1 MKKALKKLVFIIPGL
16 LLIASVFA
24 FISTSYLTQEKQV
37 QESTSTTI
45 AETSVINSSNLPG
58 YAGSIEIVYSED
70 FWIDSSGSNVITSLD
85 GVTEFYMS
93 IYINVTSGFKS
104 LQMQYKVDSS
114 KALVGGMSYFAGNM
128 TGLQPALADGRIP
141 STEMMAIFGG
151 NADYGS
157 KLITLG
163 DIKLQSDPGSNSWT
177 FTATDSGGASMP
189 AGKYLYGKVKIV
201 LQPGADSFSAE
212 HYRYVIAGADAGTGV
227 TKNADPSLNIGI
239 GAGSLSDSTDISG
252 TIKGALE
259 TTARNYTATSTTG
272 TVSLTVPAA
281 PNASNTGTLTVSV
294 DGGKG
299 TITSFTG
306 TGISG
311 SNGTYTVTFSGGRGS
326 TVSGTL
332 NVTAQD
338 TTTTHSYPVSIEWEK
353 YDDKLLTGMSIS
365 QDQGSY
371 TPQFTQN
378 NGSNDTTTVNI
389 PVQIS
394 STTSSV
400 TFTPSVDSSKGTTVK
415 VGSTVF
421 SGTGISM
428 PVSNNTTVNVVV
440 TSEKGTSKT
449 YAYKFTTV
457 SSDLTLSNV
466 QIKNGSGDTLNT
478 PTYNSATKE
487 YTVTIPY
494 TTNGH
499 SNSPISVIA
508 TPNKSGNTVTY
519 SPSSVTIAGGGSQY
533 IDVTVTDKDTNETQV
548 YRVTIQRET
557 ADLTDTCT
565 GITVVDDD
573 GNTYSTTY
581 VAATHTYTIQ
591 GTVPYDVKKLYLT
604 VQGVATTA
612 TLYYANEGSAWN
624 GTSAK
629 QFATGPSPDNGNGG
643 PFSTTF
649 KIKAKD
655 HATLADATVYTVKG
669 TRDNGDPDNSITI
682 GVRGATTSTNYSE
695 FTPSSPI
702 QNHHYY
708 EIDRNNDQQAK
719 FILTPGS
726 TKSKVEFSTNGTNFT
741 TWTTASGT
749 PSTTNYNVGTIA
761 QGSEGQMYYVRVTS
775 QTGDVV
781 SHIIH
786 LIAKDTRSDDTTLK
800 SLTVSYEDASGATH
814 TLTDINS
821 KVFSPADH
829 GTYTFKVPYDAKNI
843 TVNPVPND
851 SQAKGVFKN
860 TSAGTA
866 DTLFQASTIPAGSFK
881 QYDYYVQSEK
891 GTYGTAYVVQIQRET
906 ACSDAY
912 LTDLKVNGSTVSG
925 FVTTEGNKTYTV
937 ILPHGTAS
945 TSFSYTP
952 ANKVK
957 AQHTGGTSITGN
969 ATGTISGSGSL
980 IFVNGKANT
989 SITVSSEDNSKTYVY
1004 TLNVYAAETE
1014 TGIDNIRVLDYTA
1027 SGITLVGGVETPSGL
1042 VDLKDKNNNVYNQG
1056 ATPSSDP
1063 VEITVPY
1070 SCDKAFMYITANGAN
1085 AKIFG
1090 YGTKNLNVGD
1100 NYVYVYIQSEYG
1112 TISGDTTL
1120 NLGESARYTFKFIR
1134 EAADGENRLDTFKAT
1149 DDKGNVHSVAD
1160 STKLTFNPDSNIIK
1174 ITGIATDASNL
1185 TLDMTRKSAKSKV
1198 SVNGTNKTPDAS
1210 GHITHTISI
1219 SWDASGE
1226 YSFPII
1232 VTPEDPAVQPK
1243 TYTVTL
1249 YKTVPPKDTNNAIDG
1264 ITVMITK
1271 DDATTEDK
1279 SPASMA
1285 PANFPHKITV
1295 DGHATS
1301 ASITV
1306 AIPSTSA
1313 ATVKIE
1319 YTCPGSSKQVS
1330 TLNPTTFTLPVGVT
1344 NVTVYATS
1352 EAGVDGTKYN
1362 IEITKTQLSD
1372 DATISKINVGGT
1384 DYPNPSPTTATVANL
1399 PKGTTSTLITVTPN
1413 DPKATINIQGATGTS
1428 ANPAT
1433 GVTSGTISG
1442 LKPGKNTVTI
1452 VSTPENGKTAD
1463 QKTYVLDVW
1472 VDEDPNLDSLDVTT
1486 YGFTTAFNGPAVLS
1500 YTTEIPYSA
1509 NTIEVVYTFPAGID
1523 ASLLEV
1529 KIDNQITTTG
1539 KANVNSTSSRT
1550 FNVVVSQ
1557 KGSTTG
1563 ESVTYSITIDKQAAS
1578 TDNLLL
1584 DVLVA
1589 GDPIVSYSPYNNDYV
1604 ITLPRSTTSVAF
1616 TGIKVSDG
1624 ATPTSTTTLN
1634 KDATSGL
1641 YSFNTSVV
1649 PGVNKKY
1656 IDVKAESGSAPNRYN
1671 FYIVVADT
1679 DCEITNIELLDAQ
1692 MNPLKDVDGNTFIF
1706 NINTLNPAEFVVP
1719 NTTNT
1724 VNIRVT
1730 MSTMYQTLYING
1742 QDYTHKTMLTE
1753 TVLNTLSLAG
1763 ATNPNI
1769 FDIYSISEWLKAMND
1784 DTTILPRPTQT
1795 EIEDH
1800 TSDSYQIKIVRQNL
1814 DNDATLKELH
1824 ASVGSDSTDRIIN
1837 FDPLTENYIIE
1848 NVGSASTITINGIP
1862 TKTTSKVIS
1871 GNGTLQLG
1879 TILGAG
1885 YTKDIDVICQAED
1898 GTTKTYTITISR
1910 GPIDPAT
1917 DNTLASLILTD
1928 SNSKNDYIDFNPAK
1942 DTYNVT
1948 LPVGVTYFTLD
1959 ARGLVGSPSTIY
1971 IDGVDYSSS
1980 SLSHT
1985 IVPDDW
1991 GKTLTYKV
1999 YAVSQAGVKGQEYT
2013 VNVTITQPSNDNSL
2027 MRLEVNDNKF
2037 IPNATNDKG
2046 PFYLKVP
2053 NEIDK
2058 VTLLVETNDLNAKI
2072 IVNNNNDG
2080 IAHIYTGHQLLSEGS
2095 NCITVWVVAE
2105 DGVTKEY
2112 YQVFVE
2118 RAPRAPQLLTLGVNG
2133 EILLDMAQTKT
2144 EFDPE
2149 TKEYRVNVP
2158 YYHETADIFATSSEP
2173 SDTITG
2179 TGITT
2184 LLVGDNRKVV
2194 TVTNA
2199 SGLSTEYVLNIRRYS
2214 ATSTNADAAL
2224 AWIEEIPQFK
2234 LDFDPLKTSGY
2245 EYTVPNKIDELHV
2258 HFEPQVNQPVDG
2270 LPAATVEYY
2279 GDKNVHVGL
2288 NNVVVVITAPDGVTT
2303 KVYVVN
2309 VTKEPMNYV
2318 VANDN
2323 YPDYTVEAGDEENV
2337 YKVNI
2342 GATKSVDVDFKQF
2355 IINKSKDSELE
2366 IVVVSD
2372 VASNPS
2378 EIIISV
2384 SDGEVTDIV
2393 KLQVEST
2400 KNPTM
2405 TDFSWASLWPLY
2417 IILAIIIILLI
2428 LILISVNK
2436 DKFGKVAKKANNK
2449 NEKNDDKEAE
2459 KQQK

>member
-1 MKKALKKLVFIIPGL
+1 MKKFMKKLLFIVPGL
-16 LLIASVFA
+16 LLILSVA
-24 FISTSYLTQEKQV
+24 TLLIVNGDYNYTDTNNPTQEAVKTAASLPGHDEGLEVVFVDADTMDPDDPITQLDGRTQFLV
-37 QESTSTTI
+37 LFYFT
-45 AETSVINSSNLPG
+45 INSSSAGYQFNFSIKDPSKVNSIQIVDGKESDLGTILPS
-58 YAGSIEIVYSED
+58 AGTGAKWLTWTTGTGFNKKTVGFDGTI
-70 FWIDSSGSNVITSLD
+70 SSTAN
-85 GVTEFYMS
+85 
-93 IYINVTSGFKS
+93 TSGI
-104 LQMQYKVDSS
+104 
-114 KALVGGMSYFAGNM
+114 
-128 TGLQPALADGRIP
+128 T
-141 STEMMAIFGG
+141 IFGG
-151 NADYGS
+151 
-157 KLITLG
+157 T
-163 DIKLQSDPGSNSWT
+163 NSGNPLT
-177 FTATDSGGASMP
+177 GGP
-189 AGKYLYGKVKIV
+189 YKILVAGALVELK
-201 LQPGADSFSAE
+201 
-212 HYRYVIAGADAGTGV
+212 AGADTFDV
-227 TKNADPSLNIGI
+227 ECTKYVPANGDDSHGDTTQKGRPATSVFDFGI

-259 TTARNYTATSTTG
+259 TTARNYTATSTTAA
-272 TVSLTVPAA
+272 VNLTVPAA
-281 PNASNTGTLTVSV
+281 PNASNTATLTVSV

-311 SNGTYTVTFSGGRGS
+311 SNGTYTITFSGGRGS
-326 TVSGTL
+326 TVTGAL

-365 QDQGSY
+365 QDQGTY

-378 NGSNDTTTVNI
+378 NGSNDTTAINI
-389 PVQIS
+389 PVKIS
-394 STTSSV
+394 SATSSV
-400 TFTPSVDSSKGTTVK
+400 TFTPSVDTSKGTTVQ
-415 VGSTVF
+415 VGGTLF
-421 SGTGISM
+421 TGTGISK
-428 PVSNNTTVNVVV
+428 PVANGTTIPVVV

-449 YAYKFTTV
+449 YNYTFTTV
-457 SSDLTLSNV
+457 TSNTALSSVTL
-466 QIKNGSGDTLNT
+466 KNGSNDALTT
-478 PTYNSATKE
+478 PTYNSATKT

-494 TTNGH
+494 TTNNH
-499 SNSPISVIA
+499 QNNSVTITA
-508 TPNKSGNTVTY
+508 TPSKSGNTVTI
-519 SPSSVTIAGGGSQY
+519 STNPLSFTGTAATPKQTVTI
-533 IDVTVTDKDTNETQV
+533 TVTDKDTSETET
-548 YRVTIQRET
+548 YTLEIQRAA

-573 GNTYSTTY
+573 GNTYTTSY
-581 VAATHTYTIQ
+581 VEATHTYTIQ
-591 GTVPYDVKKLYLT
+591 GNVPYDVKKLYLT
-604 VQGVATTA
+604 VQGVAATA
-612 TLYYANEGSAWN
+612 TLYYANEGSSWN

-629 QFATGPSPDNGNGG
+629 QFDTNPSPDTGNGGG

-655 HATLADATVYTVKG
+655 HASLSDATVYTVKG
-669 TRDNGDPDNSITI
+669 TRDAGDTDNSLTI
-682 GVRGATTSTNYSE
+682 GVRGATTSTSYSE
-695 FTPSSPI
+695 FTPSGALT
-702 QNHHYY
+702 NHHYY
-708 EIDRNNDQQAK
+708 EIDRTNDQQVY
-719 FILTPGS
+719 FTLTPGS
-726 TKSKVEFSTNGTNFT
+726 TKAKVEFSTNGTSFS
-741 TWTTASGT
+741 TWT
-749 PSTTNYNVGTIA
+749 GTIVNNPYDVGQIS
-761 QGSEGQMYYVRVTS
+761 QGSEGKQYYVRVTS
-775 QTGDVV
+775 QTGNAV
-781 SHIIH
+781 SYFIH
-786 LIAKDTRSDDTTLK
+786 LVAKDTRNDDTTLK
-800 SLTVSYEDASGATH
+800 SLTVEYEDASGTIH
-814 TLTDINS
+814 TLSDINL
-821 KVFSPADH
+821 KTFSPADY
-829 GTYTFKVPYDAKNI
+829 GTYTFKVPFDAKTI
-843 TVNPVPND
+843 KVTPVPND

-860 TSAGTA
+860 TSKGAA
-866 DTLFQASTIPAGSFK
+866 DVQFQASTIPAGGFK
-881 QYDYYVQSEK
+881 QCDYYVQSEK
-891 GTYGTAYVVQIQRET
+891 ETFGTAYVIQIQRET
-906 ACSDAY
+906 ASSDAY
-912 LTDLKVNGSTVSG
+912 LTDLKVNGTTVPG

-945 TSFSYTP
+945 TAFSYTP
-952 ANKVK
+952 YNKVN
-957 AQHTGGTSITGN
+957 AQHTGGTSVTGN
-969 ATGTISGSGSL
+969 STGTVIGSGSL
-980 IFVNGKANT
+980 TFVNGKAT
-989 SITVSSEDNSKTYVY
+989 TAITVSSQDNSKIYTY
-1004 TLNVYAAETE
+1004 TLNVYAASENKKFGT
-1014 TGIDNIRVLDYTA
+1014 IRVLDHTA

-1042 VDLKDKNNNVYNQG
+1042 VDLKDKNNNTYNQG

-1070 SCDKAFMYITANGAN
+1070 SCDKAFMYITAEDSN
-1085 AKIFG
+1085 AKITG

-1100 NYVYVYIQSEYG
+1100 NYVYVYIESEYG
-1112 TISGDTTL
+1112 VLSGDASGKTTPI
-1120 NLGESARYTFKFIR
+1120 TFKFIR
-1134 EAADGENRLDTFKAT
+1134 EAADAENRLATFKAT
-1149 DDKGNVHSVAD
+1149 DDKGNVHDNTD

-1185 TLDMTRKSAKSKV
+1185 TLDMTRMSAKSKV
-1198 SVNGTNKTPDAS
+1198 SVNGTNKTPDAT

-1219 SWDASGE
+1219 AWDASGE

-1249 YKTVPPKDTNNAIDG
+1249 YKTVPPKDTNNTIDA

-1279 SPASMA
+1279 SPASMSA
-1285 PANFPHKITV
+1285 ANFPHKITV

-1301 ASITV
+1301 ASIT
-1306 AIPSTSA
+1306 ISLPSTSA
-1313 ATVKIE
+1313 ATVTIE

-1330 TLNPTTFTLPVGVT
+1330 KLNPTTFTLPVGVT

-1372 DATISKINVGGT
+1372 DATISKINVGGK
-1384 DYPNPSPTTATVANL
+1384 DYPNPSPTSATVANL
-1399 PKGTTSTLITVTPN
+1399 PKGTTSTTITVTPN
-1413 DPKATINIQGATGTS
+1413 DPKATISIPAATGTS

-1433 GVTSGTISG
+1433 GVTSGTLSG
-1442 LKPGKNTVTI
+1442 LNPGKNTVTI
-1452 VSTPENGKTAD
+1452 TSTPENGKTAD
-1463 QKTYVLDVW
+1463 QKTYVLEVW

-1486 YGFTTAFNGPAVLS
+1486 YGFTSPFNGPTVLS
-1500 YTTEIPYSA
+1500 YTTEVPYSA

-1523 ASLLEV
+1523 TSLLEV

-1539 KANVNSTSSRT
+1539 KANVNSSSSRT
-1550 FNVVVSQ
+1550 FNVIVSQ

-1563 ESVTYSITIDKQAAS
+1563 ESVTYTIEIKKQAAS

-1584 DVLVA
+1584 DVLVD
-1589 GDPIVSYSPYNNDYV
+1589 GNPIVSYSPYNNDYV
-1604 ITLPRSTTSVAF
+1604 ISVPRNTTSVAF

-1624 ATPTSTTTLN
+1624 ATPTSATTLN

-1641 YSFNTSVV
+1641 YSFTTSVV

-1671 FYIVVADT
+1671 FYIIVADT
-1679 DCEITNIELLDAQ
+1679 DCEITNIELLDAHNQ
-1692 MNPLKDVDGNTFIF
+1692 PLKDVDGNTFIF
-1706 NINTLNPAEFVVP
+1706 NINTFNPAEFVVP

-1730 MSTMYQTLYING
+1730 MSTMYQTLYVNS

-1753 TVLNTLSLAG
+1753 TVLSNLTLSG
-1763 ATNPNI
+1763 AANPNI

-1795 EIEDH
+1795 EISDH
-1800 TSDSYQIKIVRQNL
+1800 TSDSYQIKIVRQDL

-1824 ASVGSDSTDRIIN
+1824 ATVGTDSTDRIVN
-1837 FDPLTENYIIE
+1837 FDPLTEKYVIE

-1879 TILGAG
+1879 TLLGAG

-1928 SNSKNDYIDFNPAK
+1928 SNSKNDYINFDPAK
-1942 DTYNVT
+1942 DVYDVT

-1971 IDGVDYSSS
+1971 IDGVDYSST
-1980 SLSHT
+1980 SLNHT
-1985 IVPDDW
+1985 ITQDDW

-1999 YAVSQAGVKGQEYT
+1999 YAVSQAGVKGKEYT

-2053 NEIDK
+2053 YEIDK
-2058 VTLLVETNDLNAKI
+2058 VTLLVETNDPKAKI

-2080 IAHIYTGHQLLSEGS
+2080 VANLYTGNQLLSEGS

-2105 DGVTKEY
+2105 DGVTKDY

-2133 EILLDMAQTKT
+2133 EILLDMAQVKT

-2245 EYTVPNKIDELHV
+2245 EYTIDNKIDELHV

-2270 LPAATVEYY
+2270 LPAAKVEYY

-2309 VTKEPMNYV
+2309 VTKKPMDYKV
-2318 VANDN
+2318 DNDN

-2355 IINKSKDSELE
+2355 IINNEPNKSELE

-2384 SDGEVTDIV
+2384 SDGEVTDII